1 MPFNAST
8 SHFPHLLWGDRP
20 HFHILIAL
28 TPYLGSWA
36 LVAPI
41 IAIKFLLNHHPFL
54 LEAIDANDFSPF
66 PYQNPFEVGTRVLP
80 LGRSGMCYSFHA
92 IC

>member
-1 MPFNAST
+1 MPFNALIG
-8 SHFPHLLWGDRP
+8 HFPHLLWGDWP

-28 TPYLGSWA
+28 ATYLRSWA

-54 LEAIDANDFSPF
+54 LEAIDVNDYNPFS
-66 PYQNPFEVGTRVLP
+66 YQNPFEIGTRVPP
-80 LGRSGMCYSFHA
+80 LRCSGMCSCFHA